1 MNDQVLI
8 TLFMPWYVGST
19 CNLLTAC
26 LQGLY
31 SLTEKSSSLQPV
43 GGSIE
48 AMDQLYVTIVC
59 LLMIVQ
65 DTWGA
70 SSLRMIVRNPVWYR
84 ERQLHEVMVVI
95 NKLICNKYC

>member
-1 MNDQVLI
+1 
-8 TLFMPWYVGST
+8 MPLCVGST
-19 CNLLTAC
+19 CNLLTTC

-31 SLTEKSSSLQPV
+31 SLTDKSSLQPI

-59 LLMIVQ
+59 VLMIVQ

-70 SSLRMIVRNPVWYR
+70 SSLRMIVRNPAWYR
-84 ERQLHEVMVVI
+84 ERQLHEVMVV
-95 NKLICNKYC
+95 NYKLTCNKYC